1 MNREKKS
8 IVALLLSMF
17 PGFGHAYL
25 GRPIRFIIYAAGGF
39 GPLAILLLIAIVNYI
54 EDDTAFILC
63 FISFLFWGVNMLDMI
78 VTLIGRNNVNHR
90 QNGYAVTGAGAGAGV
105 PPSPDQIYNG
115 MPPGAMHAQE
125 DLLTYSE
132 QKERTNTLLLSIIP
146 GLGHMALG
154 LMQRGIAFLIAS
166 IGLFAVVIFIS
177 LVTGTEEFL
186 IFLLGVPVI
195 WIYSMFDASQQLHRK
210 KRGEPLEDR
219 PFFEEME
226 EYMNKGRKNKA
237 LAATLSLF
245 PGAGHLYLGL
255 QTRGL
260 QIMAGFLASV
270 YLMDALRL
278 SMFLFLLPL
287 FWFFAFF
294 DVMRQLSTEPQEG
307 LKDQAII
314 TQFAPYQRWIGIGLL
329 LIGLYFMGDRVLADY
344 AAHYFPRW
352 YTQYQNIKYNLP
364 TALVAFVMIAAG
376 LRMAFG
382 RGFQRNKGLPPRDWE
397 QAEPLRKGKNE

>member
-1 MNREKKS
+1 MNREKKP
-8 IVALLLSMF
+8 IVALLLSML
-17 PGFGHAYL
+17 PGFGHAYM
-25 GRPIRFIIYAAGGF
+25 GRPIRFVLYAAGGF
-39 GPLAILLLIAIVNYI
+39 GPLAILIMISIVNYI
-54 EDDTAFILC
+54 EDDTGFILC
-63 FISFLFWGVNMLDMI
+63 LISFLFWGINMLDMI
-78 VTLIGRNNVNHR
+78 VTLIGRR
-90 QNGYAVTGAGAGAGV
+90 QPYPNEAAYGAGA
-105 PPSPDQIYNG
+105 PPSPDQMYNS
-115 MPPGAMHAQE
+115 MPPGAMHAQA

-177 LVTGTEEFL
+177 MVTGTGEFT

-195 WIYSMFDASQQLHRK
+195 WIYSIFDASQQLQRK

-219 PFFEEME
+219 PFFEELE

-278 SMFLFLLPL
+278 SMFLFLMPL

-294 DVMRQLSTEPQEG
+294 DVMRQLSSEPQEG

-314 TQFAPYQRWIGIGLL
+314 TQFAPYQRWIGIALL
-329 LIGLYFMGDRVLADY
+329 LIGLYFMGDRVLAEY
-344 AAHYFPRW
+344 AANYFPRW
-352 YTQYQNIKYNLP
+352 YAQYQNIKYNLP

-382 RGFQRNKGLPPRDWE
+382 RGFQRNKGLPPKDWK
-397 QAEPLRKGKNE
+397 QAESLRKGKSE